1 MFSTESHPG
10 KNPEGPLLIDNIR
23 QVGDVSVPVLG
34 IGGITAD
41 NADLVMK
48 SGASGVAV
56 ISSVLKAPDP
66 MEAASAIKQVISRS
80 LIV

>member
-1 MFSTESHPG
+1 
-10 KNPEGPLLIDNIR
+10 
-23 QVGDVSVPVLG
+23 VGDVSIPVLG

-56 ISSVLKAPDP
+56 ISSILRAPDP
-66 MEAASAIKQVISRS
+66 MEAALAIKQVISRN